1 MQVAICL
8 NNLVTK
14 FGDHT
19 ELFPDFS
26 FPASGPDAQFLK
38 EHSAYPVVMKA
49 TLDRKTQKI
58 ESVPPFFKDGEVF
71 GVRVVNKSPEELD
84 ADKKRLADEVI
95 NHRNYMLS
103 TSDWTRLDDVTVDK
117 EAWAIYR
124 QALRDVTKQPGYPTS
139 VIWPI
144 APKS

>member
-8 NNLVTK
+8 GTLVTK
-14 FGDHT
+14 SGDHT

-26 FPASGPDAQFLK
+26 FPPSGPDADFLK

-71 GVRVVNKSPEELD
+71 GVRVVEKSPEEL
-84 ADKKRLADEVI
+84 AVDKKRLEEEVK
-95 NHRNYMLS
+95 NHRNYVLAN
-103 TSDWTRLDDVTVDK
+103 TDWTRLDDVSVDK
-117 EAWAIYR
+117 EAWAVYR
-124 QALRDVTKQPGYPTS
+124 QALRDITKQPGFPETI
-139 VIWPI
+139 IWPV
-144 APKS
+144 APKP